1 MNNLMYSLLLP
12 ASVFLLQAG
21 ANAQS
26 DALKLTPY
34 KSEPGRFSI
43 QLPSKPEETEVAF
56 AGSKDKQLQISSGTP
71 QGVYMVSWQDSQKLA
86 ESSQQRQIE
95 ALKLARNSMMKS
107 FKGELIKEEVVSIGP
122 QQIQTLRFQISLPEG
137 RGQMLGLF
145 FFANAKMYQVMAI
158 GTEDFVRSQQT
169 TQVLKSFRLTRQP

>member
-1 MNNLMYSLLLP
+1 MNYIVFSLFLP
-12 ASVFLLQAG
+12 VSLFLFQTG
-21 ANAQS
+21 TSAQS
-26 DALKLTPY
+26 EAKKVSLY
-34 KSEPGRFSI
+34 KSESGHFTI
-43 QLPSKPEETEVAF
+43 QLPGKPEQAEVLL
-56 AGSKDKQLQISSGTP
+56 AGSKDKQFQISLGTP
-71 QGVYMVSWQDSQKLA
+71 QGVYMVSWQDSPKLA

-107 FKGELIKEEVVSIGP
+107 FKGELVKEEVVSIGP

-137 RGQMLGLF
+137 RGQMLALF

-169 TQVLKSFRLTRQP
+169 TQVLKSFRLTKQL